1 MPVTDLLLWIGKN
14 MQNNWNDLNENI
26 IKIGNLEEDLI
37 SIIQSA
43 KDSKRRI
50 KNISIMQNNINSFLL
65 NRMNE
70 LFKEMQI
77 KNERSHHSSKL
88 PSIKLENNSIVSFG
102 CKKKISYLNR
112 KYNEGIKYS
121 DLVHEAIINSLS
133 INYLPKDKQ
142 KKKFNSGQLKQIK
155 IKNKVFSDFKK

>member
-1 MPVTDLLLWIGKN
+1 

-37 SIIQSA
+37 NIIQLA

-70 LFKEMQI
+70 LFKENQI
-77 KNERSHHSSKL
+77 RNIRSNHSSKL

-102 CKKKISYLNR
+102 YKKKVSYLNK

-121 DLVHEAIINSLS
+121 DLINEPIINTLS
-133 INYLPKDKQ
+133 INYLQKDKQ

-155 IKNKVFSDFKK
+155 IKNRVFSDFKQ